1 MGTPGNVLIGPGD
14 LYVAPIGTAEPAS
27 ATATL
32 NAAFRLVGYTEEG
45 TSFSYEITTE
55 DINVAEEFDPVRI
68 ETTARAGMVSFQM
81 AEATRQNLALAVNS
95 GADAATSGTLEPPD
109 PGTEVRVMILLQT
122 EEGARW
128 LWRRCLQAGSIE
140 IQRNK
145 APQKALLPVEFKLEK
160 PTGAKPFIV
169 WPSLSTAGVV

>member
-27 ATATL
+27 ATAIL
-32 NAAFRLVGYTEEG
+32 NAAFRLVGYTEDG
-45 TSFSYEITTE
+45 TTFNYEITTE
-55 DINVAEEFDPVRI
+55 DILVAEEFDPVMI
-68 ETTARAGMVSFQM
+68 ATTGRTGSVAFQM
-81 AEATRQNLALAVNS
+81 AEATRQNLALALNA

-109 PGTEVRVMILLQT
+109 PGSEVRVMILLQT

-128 LWRRCLQAGSIE
+128 LFRRCLQSGSIE
-140 IQRNK
+140 IQRDK
-145 APQKALLPVEFKLEK
+145 APAKALLPVTFKLEK
-160 PTGAKPFIV
+160 PSGAKPFIV